1 MTLHYLI
8 MLPLVSL
15 TLPWGTEK
23 SQLTECT
30 YPTGILEDFTFF
42 LIVCFPAEN
51 QDSQVPSERFLSP
64 WGLTVTMWRGHNLG
78 LSRCKA
84 DYTPANRGSVWILVG
99 LYQDTTML
107 YNLDLHW
114 PDSHMFYFF
123 ADVLSELISPRSST
137 EQISIIYQC

>member
-15 TLPWGTEK
+15 SLPWGTEK

-51 QDSQVPSERFLSP
+51 QDSQVPSKRFLSP
-64 WGLTVTMWRGHNLG
+64 WGLTVTLWRGHDLG
-78 LSRCKA
+78 LSRCKV
-84 DYTPANRGSVWILVG
+84 DYTPGNWGSVWILVG
-99 LYQDTTML
+99 MDQKKTML
-107 YNLDLHW
+107 YNLILTDQTTTCFICLLMCFQSRLAQ
-114 PDSHMFYFF
+114 DSQMNRY
-123 ADVLSELISPRSST
+123 LGLIN
-137 EQISIIYQC
+137 